1 MVTINEVR
9 LFLRIDNDDEDTL
22 LSSLLLTSTEL
33 VEGVIRQSI
42 TSFETLPET
51 IKQSILFCTA
61 TMYEQRQG
69 GKEGLSMIEL
79 LDTVKRLCFA
89 HRKEGF

>member
-1 MVTINEVR
+1 MITIDEAK

-42 TSFETLPET
+42 TAFETMPET

-69 GKEGLSMIEL
+69 GKDGLSMTEV

-89 HRKEGF
+89 HRKECF